1 MVGFVEL
8 PVDYVWQTG
17 QDTVGRENLLRHASE
32 KEGGYVEFFVQKN
45 YDGCLDFSLPKGR
58 SRGDL
63 WILSMRVSSSRLA
76 VHVVSITSGPSTMSF
91 HFLYIYIYI

>member
-17 QDTVGRENLLRHASE
+17 QETVSRENLLRHASE

-45 YDGCLDFSLPKGR
+45 SDICLDVPLRAGAIGPYLVYNIR
-58 SRGDL
+58 
-63 WILSMRVSSSRLA
+63 MPATMLA
-76 VHVVSITSGPSTMSF
+76 LGPMDW
-91 HFLYIYIYI
+91 HYGQGKI